1 MKQNRFMEIAD
12 IYQLFLQCPR
22 ITTDSRNCSQN
33 SIFIALRGENFDGNA
48 FARSALD
55 NGSAYAIVDNPDYY
69 DASDRRMLLVDD
81 CLDTLQRLANFH
93 RRTLGI
99 KILAITGTNGKT
111 TTKELIATVLSEVH
125 NVLYTQGNLNNH
137 IGVPLTLLQMTNRH
151 NLAVIEMGASHPG
164 EISKLSD
171 IVEPNFGLIT
181 NIGKAHL
188 EGFGSFEGVKHTKGE
203 LFDYLRTKE
212 DGTAFVNN
220 ENKCIDEMADG
231 LLKIKYGTTD
241 GLYVNGEIISSDPFL
256 SFRWKAGKNGEYT
269 EVKTKLIGAYNF
281 ENAMAAVAVGR
292 FFGVDARHIKRALEG
307 YSPSNNRSQF
317 RRTRAN
323 SLIIDAYNANPTSM
337 SAAIANFKKIKGEN
351 KTLILGD
358 MRELGV
364 ESASEHQKVI
374 DMLVEYGFDD
384 VWLVGTQFAAT
395 DNKFKC
401 FPNVVALADYLKEN
415 PIADRTILIKGSN
428 AVHLEKIIDLL

>member
-1 MKQNRFMEIAD
+1 MGITD
-12 IYQLFLQCPR
+12 LYQLFLQCPR

-33 SIFIALRGENFDGNA
+33 SIFVALRGDNFDGNA
-48 FARSALD
+48 FAAAALA
-55 NGSAYAIVDNPDYY
+55 NGSAYAIIDNPDCY
-69 DASDRRMLLVDD
+69 DAGDKRMVLVDD
-81 CLDTLQRLANFH
+81 CLDTLQRLANHH
-93 RRTLGI
+93 RRVLGI

-164 EISKLSD
+164 EIAKLSD
-171 IVEPNFGLIT
+171 IVEPNFGLVT

-188 EGFGSFEGVKHTKGE
+188 EGFGSFEGVR
-203 LFDYLRTKE
+203 Y
-212 DGTAFVNN
+212 GTA
-220 ENKCIDEMADG
+220 
-231 LLKIKYGTTD
+231 D
-241 GLYVNGEIISSDPFL
+241 GLYVNGAVTSCDPFL

-269 EVKTKLIGAYNF
+269 EVKTKLIGSYNF

-292 FFGVDARHIKRALEG
+292 FFGVDAKHIKMALES

-317 RRTRAN
+317 RKTAAN
-323 SLIIDAYNANPTSM
+323 RLIIDAYNANPTSM
-337 SAAIANFKKIKGEN
+337 SAAIANFKKLNGEN

-364 ESASEHQKVI
+364 ESAAEHQKVI
-374 DMLVEYGFDD
+374 EMLVEYGFTD
-384 VWLVGTQFAAT
+384 VILIGTQFAET
-395 DNKFKC
+395 DNSFKC
-401 FPNVVALADYLKEN
+401 FPNVVAFANYLKSN
-415 PIADRTILIKGSN
+415 PLVDRTILIKGSN
-428 AVHLEKIIDLL
+428 AVHLERVIDLL

>member
-1 MKQNRFMEIAD
+1 MEIND

-33 SIFIALRGENFDGNA
+33 SIFVALRGDNFDGNA
-48 FARSALD
+48 FAAAALA

-69 DASDRRMLLVDD
+69 DATDKRMVLVDD
-81 CLDTLQRLANFH
+81 CLDTLQRLANHH
-93 RRTLGI
+93 RRVLGI

-151 NLAVIEMGASHPG
+151 NLAVVEMGASHPG
-164 EISKLSD
+164 EIAKLAD

-188 EGFGSFEGVKHTKGE
+188 EGFGSFEGVKRTKGE

-231 LLKIKYGTTD
+231 LLKIRYGAAD
-241 GLYVNGEIISSDPFL
+241 GLYVNGSIVSCDPFL

-269 EVKTKLIGAYNF
+269 EVKTKLIGSYNF

-292 FFGVDARHIKRALEG
+292 FFGVDAKHIKMALES

-317 RRTRAN
+317 RRTAAN
-323 SLIIDAYNANPTSM
+323 RLIIDAYNANPTSM
-337 SAAIANFKKIKGEN
+337 SAAIANFKKLNGEN

-364 ESASEHQKVI
+364 ESAAEHQKVI
-374 DMLVEYGFDD
+374 EMLVEYGFTD
-384 VWLVGTQFAAT
+384 VILIGTQFAET
-395 DNKFKC
+395 DNRFKC
-401 FPNVVALADYLKEN
+401 FPNVVAFANYLKSN
-415 PIADRTILIKGSN
+415 PLVDRTILIKGSN
-428 AVHLEKIIDLL
+428 AVHLERVIDLL

>member
-1 MKQNRFMEIAD
+1 MEISD
-12 IYQLFLQCPR
+12 LYQLFLQCPR

-33 SIFIALRGENFDGNA
+33 SIFVALHGEHFDGNA
-48 FARSALD
+48 FAAAALA
-55 NGSAYAIVDNPDYY
+55 NGSAYAIIDNPEYHDPE
-69 DASDRRMLLVDD
+69 DSRMLLVDD
-81 CLDTLQRLANFH
+81 CLDTLQRLANHH

-125 NVLYTQGNLNNH
+125 NVLYTHGNMNNH

-164 EISKLSD
+164 EIGKLTD

-188 EGFGSFEGVKHTKGE
+188 EGFGSFEGVKRTKGE

-212 DGTAFVNN
+212 DGTAFVNDD
-220 ENKCIDEMADG
+220 NKCIDGMADG
-231 LLKIKYGTTD
+231 LLKIKYGTAD
-241 GLYVNGEIISSDPFL
+241 GLYVNGEIVSSDPFL
-256 SFRWKAGKNGEYT
+256 TFRWRAGKSPDYT
-269 EVKTKLIGAYNF
+269 EVKTHLIGAYNF

-292 FFGVDARHIKRALEG
+292 FFGVDARHIKMALES

-317 RRTRAN
+317 RQTDAN
-323 SLIIDAYNANPTSM
+323 RLIIDAYNANPTSM
-337 SAAIANFKKIKGEN
+337 SAAIANFKKINGEN
-351 KTLILGD
+351 KALILGD

-374 DMLVEYGFDD
+374 DMLVEYGFTD
-384 VWLVGTQFAAT
+384 VMLVGTQFAAT
-395 DNKFKC
+395 ENSFKC
-401 FPNVVALADYLKEN
+401 FPNVVAFADYLRN
-415 PIADRTILIKGSN
+415 HPLYDRTILIKGSN
-428 AVHLEKIIDLL
+428 AVHLEKVIDLL